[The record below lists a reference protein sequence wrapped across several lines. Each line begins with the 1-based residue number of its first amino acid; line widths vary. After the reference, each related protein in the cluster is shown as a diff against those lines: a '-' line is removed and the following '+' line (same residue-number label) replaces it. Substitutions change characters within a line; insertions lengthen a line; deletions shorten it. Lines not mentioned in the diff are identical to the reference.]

1 MKALTVDFI
10 TIAQSMRDLSR
21 LADDYYLDR
30 NSGKVFVLSRGL
42 IRSLE
47 QDRSEDRADLP
58 EWDAQMIP
66 LAREIVLTGS
76 ERYLRVPEAFG
87 NLEGRWMAEFARDV
101 RSFRVRQKLLLALR
115 GRGACQRF
123 KEILKDTPEDGKRW
137 LEFHLARWEQLI
149 QGWLEANGILGV
161 NSRPHARVA
170 R

>member
-1 MKALTVDFI
+1 MKALTVDFV

-21 LADDYYLDR
+21 IADDYYLDR
-30 NSGKVFVLSRGL
+30 TSGKVFVLSRGL

-47 QDRSEDRADLP
+47 QDRSEDRADIP
-58 EWDAQMIP
+58 EWDSQMIP

-87 NLEGRWMAEFARDV
+87 NPENKWMMEFTRQV
-101 RSFRVRQKLLLALR
+101 RAFRVRQKLILALR
-115 GRGACQRF
+115 GRGGCQRF
-123 KEILKDTPEDGKRW
+123 KEILKDAPEDGKRW

-149 QGWLEANGILGV
+149 QGWLEVNGILGV
-161 NSRPHARVA
+161 NSRPHARAA